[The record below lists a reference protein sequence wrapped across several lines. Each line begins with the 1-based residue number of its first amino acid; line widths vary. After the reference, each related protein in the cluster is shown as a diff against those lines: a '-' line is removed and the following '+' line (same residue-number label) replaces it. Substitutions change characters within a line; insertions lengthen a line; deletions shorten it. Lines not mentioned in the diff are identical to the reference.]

1 MVVFTRRRQL
11 WAVNIFS
18 RPVNTLIITISN
30 CSNSLVLAVYVYIC
44 LNTGTRDIFWGHADN
59 IGQNLL
65 KKNSCPCDSLAKQ
78 SNMSFS
84 LFKKNMLLLRPGD
97 VERNPGPLSETG
109 LCVVHVNVR
118 SLGKKNLT
126 FSRQRVSILTS
137 LHCLR
142 PGYLKE
148 IIIMNFTYRIFI
160 HQSGKTELTTHTV
173 A

>member
-1 MVVFTRRRQL
+1 MPF
-11 WAVNIFS
+11 
-18 RPVNTLIITISN
+18 LIITIST

-84 LFKKNMLLLRPGD
+84 LSKTRCFLD
-97 VERNPGPLSETG
+97 QET
-109 LCVVHVNVR
+109 
-118 SLGKKNLT
+118 
-126 FSRQRVSILTS
+126 
-137 LHCLR
+137 
-142 PGYLKE
+142 LKE
-148 IIIMNFTYRIFI
+148 I
-160 HQSGKTELTTHTV
+160 QVLLKKQVS